1 MEVKKGRNCY
11 YIGENENNYKGIL
24 TYEDKGDVIDAQH
37 TIVKP
42 EFGGQ
47 GLAGELVRQLVED
60 ARKENKKILGT
71 CSYVEKK
78 LESSDYDDVRA

>member
-47 GLAGELVRQLVED
+47 GLGGELVKQLVED

>member
-47 GLAGELVRQLVED
+47 GLAGELLKQLVED

>member
-47 GLAGELVRQLVED
+47 GLAGELVKQLVED

-71 CSYVEKK
+71 CSYVERK

>member
-11 YIGENENNYKGIL
+11 YIGENDNYKGIL

-47 GLAGELVRQLVED
+47 GLAGELVKQLVED

>member
-47 GLAGELVRQLVED
+47 GLAAELVKQLVED

>member
-78 LESSDYDDVRA
+78 LESIDYDDVRA

>member
-11 YIGENENNYKGIL
+11 YIGENEDNYKGIL

-47 GLAGELVRQLVED
+47 GLAGELLKQLVED
-60 ARKENKKILGT
+60 ARKENKNILGT

>member
-47 GLAGELVRQLVED
+47 GLAGELLKQLVED

-78 LESSDYDDVRA
+78 LESSDYDDVRV